1 MAPLAQQRSSLA
13 TRCASH
19 SREEESR
26 QVKVELSYKGPLI
39 APVKKGT
46 EIGKVRF
53 LIEGKPVAEQAVVT
67 GQDIAAVDSRW
78 KRALDSLIIMAL
90 GG

>member
-1 MAPLAQQRSSLA
+1 VARDEVRIALS
-13 TRCASH
+13 
-19 SREEESR
+19 EEESK
-26 QVKVELSYKGPLI
+26 QVKVELLYKGPLI
-39 APVKKGT
+39 APVKKDT
-46 EIGKVRF
+46 EIGKLRF
-53 LIEGKPVAEQAVVT
+53 LIGGRPIAEQSVVT